1 MHSCGVRGRFG
12 RGQSGMLTV
21 VSGIVALV
29 AAALGAR
36 PVGRALKTRP
46 FAWFIGSC
54 AAIVLVAVALM
65 AVAIVLAAPDR
76 ATSDLLQGVGL
87 GIGFGGLSGLRYG
100 YKGLFEVAATKDR
113 S

>member
-1 MHSCGVRGRFG
+1 
-12 RGQSGMLTV
+12 MLTV

-29 AAALGAR
+29 AAALVAR
-36 PVGRALKTRP
+36 PVGRALKARP

-54 AAIVLVAVALM
+54 VAVVLVAVGLM
-65 AVAIVLAAPDR
+65 AAAIVVAAPDR
-76 ATSDLLQGVGL
+76 TASDLLQGVGL
-87 GIGFGGLSGLRYG
+87 GLGFGGLSGLRYG

>member
-1 MHSCGVRGRFG
+1 
-12 RGQSGMLTV
+12 MLTV

-36 PVGRALKTRP
+36 PVGRALKQRP
-46 FAWFIGSC
+46 FAWFIASC
-54 AAIVLVAVALM
+54 AAIVVVALALM
-65 AVAIVLAAPDR
+65 AVGIAVAAPDR
-76 ATSDLLQGVGL
+76 TMSDLLQGVGL

-100 YKGLFEVAATKDR
+100 YKGLFEVTSAKDH

>member
-1 MHSCGVRGRFG
+1 
-12 RGQSGMLTV
+12 MLTV

-46 FAWFIGSC
+46 AAWFIGSC
-54 AAIVLVAVALM
+54 VAIVILSVGLM
-65 AVAIVLAAPDR
+65 AVAIVLASPDR
-76 ATSDLLQGVGL
+76 TTSDLLQGVGL
-87 GIGFGGLSGLRYG
+87 GLGFGGLSGLRYG
-100 YKGLFEVAATKDR
+100 YKGLFEVTVAKGR